1 MYGLQRLSIETKK
14 CELPLITNQFNRNVS
29 NSVDVIVAI
38 NVGVA
43 NGSTPREKYIFQRD
57 TFLEITARL
66 WSY

>member
-1 MYGLQRLSIETKK
+1 MAFRDLVLKQKK
-14 CELPLITNQFNRNVS
+14 CKLPIITNQFNRNVS

-57 TFLEITARL
+57 TFLEITAIL
-66 WSY
+66 WSN

>member
-1 MYGLQRLSIETKK
+1 MAFRDLVLKQKK

-43 NGSTPREKYIFQRD
+43 NGSTPREKYIFLRD
-57 TFLEITARL
+57 SFLELTARL
-66 WSY
+66 WSN